1 MSNIAIKGAATGSG
15 TFTLEA
21 PATSTNRTLTL
32 PDATGTV
39 LTNATQLV
47 GTGTTTNNDAT
58 GGYVGEYIDSYVSSV
73 TVGTSAT
80 NLTSISLTAGDW
92 DVSGI
97 VQFYGG
103 GSVTFVAG
111 AINTTSAS
119 FTGTSVGKSRV
130 FAATNAANG
139 IGAATLPRLRYS
151 ISTTTTLYL
160 IGSLSASQLC
170 YGIISARRVR

>member
-1 MSNIAIKGAATGSG
+1 MSSIAITGGATGTGVFS
-15 TFTLEA
+15 LLA
-21 PATSTNRTLTL
+21 PSTSTNRTLTL
-32 PDATGTV
+32 PDSTGTV
-39 LTNATQLV
+39 LTNTTQLV
-47 GTGTTTNNDAT
+47 GTGTTTNNDAA

-103 GSVTFVAG
+103 GSVTFVSG

-119 FTGTSVGKSRV
+119 FTGTSIGKSQV
-130 FAATNAANG
+130 FAATYATGG

-151 ISTTTTLYL
+151 VSTTTTLYL
-160 IGSLSASQLC
+160 IGSLSASQTC